1 MKMPSKRDAI
11 ARLMRELGP
20 ESSRARHAAAAAIT
34 MAQYAM
40 AAARS
45 GRAKPALDGEPA
57 AWLRQ
62 LKRRGYCVVPNFYD
76 AERCRGCVAELER
89 LYAQFPDCVQRKSD
103 LRMFGVEAG
112 SALLGELGDDPRLLA
127 IAERMLREPSV
138 NAFTLGN
145 RIDYA
150 PGNRG
155 SGEGWHRDSF
165 VAQFKAILYL
175 TDVDAGTGAFELV
188 EGSEKLPRLMR
199 DMLVARLGLSQNRI
213 RDAQVQRLLAR
224 QPQRLHTFAARAGTL
239 LLVNT
244 SAIHRGRPIERG
256 TRYALTAYFTER
268 RRAGAAM
275 DAHFAPV
282 LRPERVHAA
291 EHAAQRG
298 A

>member
-1 MKMPSKRDAI
+1 MKLPSKRDAI

-20 ESSRARHAAAAAIT
+20 ESSRVRHAAAAAIT
-34 MAQYAM
+34 MAQYAV

-45 GRAKPALDGEPA
+45 GRPKPLDGEPA
-57 AWLRQ
+57 RWLAEV
-62 LKRRGYCVVPNFYD
+62 KRRGYCVVPDFYD
-76 AERCRGCVAELER
+76 ADRCGRCVAELER
-89 LYAQFPDCVQRKSD
+89 LYAEFPDCVQRKSD

-112 SALLGELGDDPRLLA
+112 SALLGEFGDDPRLLA
-127 IAERMLREPSV
+127 IAERMLRGPTV

-165 VAQFKAILYL
+165 VVQFKAIVYL
-175 TDVDAGTGAFELV
+175 TDVDASTGAFEVV
-188 EGSEKLPRLMR
+188 EDSEKLPRLMA
-199 DMLVARLGLSQNRI
+199 DILVGRLGLSQNRI
-213 RDAQVQRLLAR
+213 RDAQVQRLIEQR
-224 QPQRLHTFAARAGTL
+224 PERLHTFAARAGTL
-239 LLVNT
+239 ILVNT